1 MMYTVCTLLAQ
12 EALVTELDLHAANPM
27 HCASGPDDVWSTVNT
42 RENYAGVMS
51 PLGASLWLPLCDRAV
66 AGSFADI
73 GVVPAGGIAAEAARK
88 PPCSAV
94 FYGRYTAGIS
104 YFRRMSQLIPG
115 NSGASFEEQY
125 FASSNAEA
133 APRSRRRHPV
143 IAAKAP
149 LTTARLSRR
158 FHATAART
166 DTWWRFATSAA
177 GGARPAEVQLREA
190 LVRLEDVMRVH
201 MVVCFVAQGVFDALG
216 KLAASVDRPGLHL
229 QLATGYGQMA
239 ELELVAT
246 LDRVAH
252 GEATLEQFLA
262 EYGFRCAGEI
272 ELSNPTWR
280 EAPELIE
287 KLIVKYRDAARPD
300 PAAQARQRTAV
311 REAAQAELLGA
322 LPRHKRPIAALLL
335 RLARTFIPM
344 REEGKATLAK
354 GFDGTR
360 VAVRARGRELVAAGL
375 LDTEDDVF
383 YLSFEEVHGVVPA
396 HARELVS
403 TRRALRIAY
412 EKFDL
417 PDHWAGRPEPIVVV
431 VDTDARADSVTGT
444 AAAHGVV
451 EGRARVL
458 HTAEQCDE
466 LEPDEVLVCHTTD
479 PSWASAFHLAA
490 GVVIDVG
497 SISSHGAIVAR
508 EMGLPCVIGTGNG
521 TAVLRTGDLLR
532 VDGGAGTVTVLER
545 AL

>member
-1 MMYTVCTLLAQ
+1 MSEV
-12 EALVTELDLHAANPM
+12 DLHGPNPM

-73 GVVPAGGIAAEAARK
+73 GVVPAHGIAAEAART

-125 FASSNAEA
+125 FASSNDVA
-133 APRSRRRHPV
+133 APRSRRRHPT
-143 IAAKAP
+143 IAVKAP
-149 LTTARLSRR
+149 ATTARLSRR
-158 FHATAART
+158 FHRTAAHT
-166 DTWWRFATSAA
+166 DTWWRFATSPA
-177 GGARPAEVQLREA
+177 GAARPADVQLRDA
-190 LVRLEDVMRVH
+190 LERLEEVMRVH
-201 MVVCFVAQGVFDALG
+201 MVICFVAQGVFDALG
-216 KLAASVDRPGLHL
+216 KLAAGLGKPGLHL

-252 GEATLEQFLA
+252 GEATLEHFLA

-272 ELSNPTWR
+272 ELSQPTWR
-280 EAPELIE
+280 EAPKLIE
-287 KLIVKYRDAARPD
+287 KLIVKYRDAERPD
-300 PAAQARQRTAV
+300 PAAQARRRTAV
-311 REAAQAELLGA
+311 REGAQAELLAA
-322 LPRHKRPIAALLL
+322 LPRAKRPIAQLLL

-344 REEGKATLAK
+344 REEGKAALAK

-360 VAVRARGRELVAAGL
+360 VAVRARGRELVAAGVI
-375 LDTEDDVF
+375 DTEDDVF
-383 YLSFEEVHGVVPA
+383 YLAYEEIRGTPPVD
-396 HARELVS
+396 ARAMVLA
-403 TRRALRIAY
+403 RRALRAAY
-412 EKFDL
+412 EKLDL
-417 PDHWAGRPEPIVVV
+417 PDHWAGQPNPITIV
-431 VDTDARADSVTGT
+431 TDGAARADSVTGT

-458 HTAEQCDE
+458 HSAEQCDE
-466 LEPDEVLVCHTTD
+466 LEPDEILVCHTTD
-479 PSWASAFHLAA
+479 PSWASAFHLVAA
-490 GVVIDVG
+490 AVIDVG

-532 VDGGAGTVTVLER
+532 VDGGAGTVTVLEP
-545 AL
+545 A

>member
-1 MMYTVCTLLAQ
+1 M
-12 EALVTELDLHAANPM
+12 TELDLHAPNPM
-27 HCASGPDDVWSTVNT
+27 HCASGPEDVWSTVNT

-73 GVVPAGGIAAEAARK
+73 GVVPTDGIAAEAARK

-104 YFRRMSQLIPG
+104 YFRRMANQIPG
-115 NSGASFEEQY
+115 DSGASFEEQY
-125 FASSNAEA
+125 FASSNADA
-133 APRSRRRHPV
+133 APRSKRRYPAV
-143 IAAKAP
+143 AVKAP
-149 LTTARLSRR
+149 TAVARLKRR
-158 FHATAART
+158 FERTHERT
-166 DTWWRFATSAA
+166 DSWWRFATSQRGA
-177 GGARPAEVQLREA
+177 ARPGGEQLREA
-190 LVRLEDVMRVH
+190 LVRTEEVMRVH

-216 KLAASVDRPGLHL
+216 KLAAGAGKPGLHL

-239 ELELVAT
+239 ELELVAL

-252 GEATLEQFLA
+252 GEATMTEFLA

-272 ELSNPTWR
+272 ELSQPTWR
-280 EAPELIE
+280 EAPEHIE
-287 KLIVKYRDAARPD
+287 RLAAKYRDAERPD
-300 PAAQARQRTAV
+300 TAAQARQRALV
-311 REAAQAELLGA
+311 REAAERELLAA
-322 LPRHKRPIAALLL
+322 LPRPKRPIAALLL

-344 REEGKATLAK
+344 REEGKALLAK

-360 VAVRARGRELVAAGL
+360 VAVRARGRELVEAGVIDL
-375 LDTEDDVF
+375 EDDVF
-383 YLSFEEVHGVVPA
+383 YLSFDEVNGVPPEDARKVIA
-396 HARELVS
+396 IRRELR
-403 TRRALRIAY
+403 TAY
-412 EKFDL
+412 EKFDV
-417 PDHWAGRPEPIVVV
+417 PEHWAGQPEPIRLA
-431 VDTDARADSVTGT
+431 VDSTARADEVTGT
-444 AAAHGVV
+444 AAAHGVA

-458 HTAEQCDE
+458 HSAAECDD

-490 GVVIDVG
+490 AAVIDVG

-532 VDGGAGTVTVLER
+532 VDGGAGLVTVLER
-545 AL
+545 VP

>member
-1 MMYTVCTLLAQ
+1 MSAV
-12 EALVTELDLHAANPM
+12 DLHAPNPM

-73 GVVPAGGIAAEAARK
+73 GVVPAHGIAGEAART

-125 FASSNAEA
+125 FASSNDAA

-143 IAAKAP
+143 IAVKAP
-149 LTTARLSRR
+149 ATTARLSRR
-158 FHATAART
+158 FHRTAGHT
-166 DTWWRFATSAA
+166 DTWWRYATSPA
-177 GGARPAEVQLREA
+177 GAARPADTQLRDA
-190 LVRLEDVMRVH
+190 LEHLEEVMRVH
-201 MVVCFVAQGVFDALG
+201 MVICFVAQGVFDALG
-216 KLAASVDRPGLHL
+216 KLAAGLGKPGLHL

-252 GEATLEQFLA
+252 GEATLEHFLA

-272 ELSNPTWR
+272 ELSQPTWR

-287 KLIVKYRDAARPD
+287 KLIVKYRDAERPD
-300 PAAQARQRTAV
+300 PAAQARRRTAV
-311 REAAQAELLGA
+311 REGAQAELLAA
-322 LPRHKRPIAALLL
+322 LPRAKRPIAHVLL

-360 VAVRARGRELVAAGL
+360 VAVRARGRELVAAGVI
-375 LDTEDDVF
+375 DTEDDVF
-383 YLSFEEVHGVVPA
+383 YLAYEEIRGTPPVD
-396 HARELVS
+396 ARALVLA
-403 TRRALRIAY
+403 RRALRAAY
-412 EKFDL
+412 EKLDL
-417 PDHWAGRPEPIVVV
+417 PDHWAGQPNPITIV
-431 VDTDARADSVTGT
+431 TDGAARADSVTGT

-458 HTAEQCDE
+458 HSAEQCDE
-466 LEPDEVLVCHTTD
+466 LEPDEILVCHTTD
-479 PSWASAFHLAA
+479 PSWASAFHLVAA
-490 GVVIDVG
+490 AVIDVG

-532 VDGGAGTVTVLER
+532 VDGGAGTVTVLEP
-545 AL
+545 A

>member
-1 MMYTVCTLLAQ
+1 
-12 EALVTELDLHAANPM
+12 M

-42 RENYAGVMS
+42 RENYPGVMS
-51 PLGASLWLPLCDRAV
+51 PLAASLWLPLCDRAV

-73 GVVPAGGIAAEAARK
+73 GVVATNRVDAEAARK

-104 YFRRMSQLIPG
+104 YFRRMSELIPG

-125 FASSNAEA
+125 FASARVRD
-133 APRSRRRHPV
+133 APRSRRRHPM
-143 IAAKAP
+143 IAVKAP
-149 LTTARLSRR
+149 VTTARLRRR
-158 FHATAART
+158 FHAIAERT
-166 DTWWRFATSAA
+166 DHWWRFATSPA
-177 GGARPAEVQLREA
+177 GAARPGAVQLRDA
-190 LVRLEDVMRVH
+190 LEHLEEVMRVH

-216 KLAASVDRPGLHL
+216 KLTASVERPGLHL

-239 ELELVAT
+239 ELQLVAT
-246 LDRVAH
+246 LDKVAH
-252 GEATLEQFLA
+252 AEATMAEFLA

-272 ELSNPTWR
+272 ELSQPSWR

-287 KLIVKYRDAARPD
+287 RLVAKYRGAQRPD
-300 PAAQARQRTAV
+300 PVAQARQRAAV
-311 REAAQAELLGA
+311 REAAEAELLAA
-322 LPRHKRPIAALLL
+322 LPRAKRPVAHLLL

-344 REEGKATLAK
+344 REEGKAALAR
-354 GFDGTR
+354 GFDGSR
-360 VAVRARGRELVAAGL
+360 VAARARGRELVAAGVI
-375 LDTEDDVF
+375 DADDDVF
-383 YLSFEEVHGVVPA
+383 YLSIGELRGDVPA
-396 HARELVS
+396 DVRDVVAA
-403 TRRALRIAY
+403 RRALRSAY

-417 PDHWAGRPEPIVVV
+417 PDHWAGQPEPIPVVT
-431 VDTDARADSVTGT
+431 DTDARADSVTGT
-444 AAAHGVV
+444 AAAHGVI

-458 HTAEQCDE
+458 SNAEQCDE
-466 LEPDEVLVCHTTD
+466 LEPDEILVCHTTD

-532 VDGGAGTVTVLER
+532 VDGGAGRVTVLEP

>member
-1 MMYTVCTLLAQ
+1 
-12 EALVTELDLHAANPM
+12 M

-73 GVVPAGGIAAEAARK
+73 GVVPAHGIAAEAARK

-104 YFRRMSQLIPG
+104 YFRRMSRLIPG

-133 APRSRRRHPV
+133 APRSRGRYPV
-143 IAAKAP
+143 IAVKAP
-149 LTTARLSRR
+149 VTTARLSGR
-158 FHATAART
+158 FHATARRADR
-166 DTWWRFATSAA
+166 WWRFATSPAGAA
-177 GGARPAEVQLREA
+177 RVAEVQLSDA
-190 LVRLEDVMRVH
+190 LEHLDEVMRVH

-216 KLAASVDRPGLHL
+216 KLAASIGRPGLHL
-229 QLATGYGQMA
+229 QLATGYGRMA

-272 ELSNPTWR
+272 ELSQPTWR

-287 KLIVKYRDAARPD
+287 KLIVKYRDTERPD
-300 PAAQARQRTAV
+300 AAGQARQRRVV
-311 REAAQAELLGA
+311 REKAEAELLAA
-322 LPRHKRPIAALLL
+322 LPRAKRPVAQLLL

-344 REEGKATLAK
+344 REEGKAALAK

-360 VAVRARGRELVAAGL
+360 VAVRARGRELVAAGVI
-375 LDTEDDVF
+375 DVEDDVF
-383 YLSFEEVHGVVPA
+383 YLAADEIRGTPPA
-396 HARELVS
+396 DA
-403 TRRALRIAY
+403 RALVVQRKALRAAY

-417 PDHWAGRPEPIVVV
+417 PDHWAGQPDPIVLT
-431 VDTDARADSVTGT
+431 TDATSRAGSVTGT

-451 EGRARVL
+451 QGRARVL
-458 HTAEQCDE
+458 HSAEQCDE
-466 LEPDEVLVCHTTD
+466 LEPDEILVCHTTD

-490 GVVIDVG
+490 AAVIDVG
-497 SISSHGAIVAR
+497 SMSSHGAIVAR

-532 VDGGAGTVTVLER
+532 VDGGAGTVTVLEPT
-545 AL
+545 

>member
-1 MMYTVCTLLAQ
+1 M
-12 EALVTELDLHAANPM
+12 TELDLHAPNPM
-27 HCASGPDDVWSTVNT
+27 HCHCGPDDVWSTVNT

-73 GVVPAGGIAAEAARK
+73 GVVSQSRIGAEATAR
-88 PPCSAV
+88 PACSAV

-104 YFRRMSQLIPG
+104 YFRRMSELIPG
-115 NSGASFEEQY
+115 DSGASFEEQY
-125 FASSNAEA
+125 FASARTDP

-143 IAAKAP
+143 IAVKAP
-149 LTTARLSRR
+149 VATARLRRR
-158 FHATAART
+158 FAQCAART

-177 GGARPAEVQLREA
+177 GAARPADVQLREA

-201 MVVCFVAQGVFDALG
+201 MVICFVAQGVFDTLG
-216 KLAASVDRPGLHL
+216 KLAAGVDRPGLHL

-252 GEATLEQFLA
+252 GEATLAEFLA

-272 ELSNPTWR
+272 ELSQPTWR
-280 EAPELIE
+280 EAPETIE
-287 KLIVKYRDAARPD
+287 RMVVKYRAAQRPD
-300 PAAQARQRTAV
+300 PAAQTRARAAV
-311 REAAQAELLGA
+311 REAAQAELLTA
-322 LPRHKRPIAALLL
+322 LPRAKRPVATLLM

-344 REEGKATLAK
+344 REEGKAALAK

-360 VAVRARGRELVAAGL
+360 VACRARGRELVADDVIDA
-375 LDTEDDVF
+375 EDDVF
-383 YLSFEEVHGVVPA
+383 YLAADEIRGTPPA
-396 HARELVS
+396 DARAAVAH
-403 TRRALRIAY
+403 RRALRAAY
-412 EKFDL
+412 QKFDL
-417 PDHWAGRPEPIVVV
+417 PDHWIGAPEPIPIVS
-431 VDTDARADSVTGT
+431 DGEARAEFVTGT

-451 EGRARVL
+451 QGYARVL
-458 HTAEQCDE
+458 HSADECDQ
-466 LEPDEVLVCHTTD
+466 LEPEEILVCHTTD

-490 GVVIDVG
+490 AAVIDVG

-521 TAVLRTGDLLR
+521 TALLRTGDLLR
-532 VDGGAGTVTVLER
+532 VDGAAGTVTVLEP
-545 AL
+545 AT